1 MENNYKNLTLEDI
14 TKTLNEV
21 MLERDNNPNEKADF
35 IINEYDGFFMCKST
49 GGRFSIT
56 TGIGGFKILLKE
68 FGSLEMLKVEWN
80 GSILNKEQK
89 QQVYEHYS
97 K

>member
-21 MLERDNNPNEKADF
+21 MLERDNDPNEKADF
-35 IINEYDGFFMCKST
+35 IINEGDGFFMCKT
-49 GGRFSIT
+49 TKGRFSMT
-56 TGIGGFKILLKE
+56 TGIGGFKMLLKE
-68 FGSLEMLKVEWN
+68 FRSLEMLKIEWN
-80 GSILNKEQK
+80 GTILNQEQK
-89 QQVYEHYS
+89 QQVYEYYS